1 MNIENMIKEKENV
14 RAELIERSKASENV
28 QELRS
33 INAQL
38 DEVNKDLTNLRSIL
52 SEQIAAEKRNAQ
64 MRSADDGDKKDDD
77 KDGDK
82 ADDKDDDKQSER
94 SKVVNGG
101 TVLKR
106 SATFKQGAGFEER
119 AQFGKADKEE
129 LEKRGKDIKERRTVT
144 VAATGIIIPHRDSN
158 TIAEPFNK
166 ISSLI
171 DNVGTI
177 PFDGG
182 ESYRQ
187 PFAIDTPAG
196 DYSGEGDEYNKA
208 ESTFGQV
215 SINKSKLTAI
225 ADYSEELEKLPAAP
239 YAEYVQNGVR
249 DSLRRKLTQEILI
262 GDGSAGHL
270 VGIFSTKVT
279 TADTD
284 SVVPVIDK
292 DKDLA
297 IDKIDDTTLDTIVF
311 NYGGDENVEGAQ
323 VLILN
328 KMDLL
333 EFAKVRTSNKQRFY
347 DIVSNGNYGTI
358 NGVPYIINS
367 ACKSIANGAKA
378 GEFCMA
384 YGNLK
389 NYTLATFSP
398 VDIKKSYDAQFKQ
411 GMVSVRGSVFVGGNV
426 TRQNGFVRVKMG
438 GATSGTSSNKG

>member
-1 MNIENMIKEKENV
+1 MNIQNMINEKETF
-14 RAELIERSKASENV
+14 RKELIERSKASEDV

-38 DEVNKDLTNLRSIL
+38 DEVNKDIANLRSL
-52 SEQIAAEKRNAQ
+52 LAEQVEAEKRNAEK
-64 MRSADDGDKKDDD
+64 RSEDKEDD
-77 KDGDK
+77 KDDK
-82 ADDKDDDKQSER
+82 EDDKKKDDKQSER
-94 SKVVNGG
+94 SKAVNAGEV
-101 TVLKR
+101 TKR
-106 SATFKQGAGFEER
+106 SADFKQGAGFEER
-119 AQFGKADKEE
+119 AKFGKADNAEM
-129 LEKRGKDIKERRTVT
+129 EKRGKAIKEARTVT
-144 VAATGIIIPHRDSN
+144 VATTGIIIPHRDSN
-158 TIAEPFNK
+158 TIGEPFNT
-166 ISSLI
+166 ISSLV

-177 PFDGG
+177 TFDGG

-196 DYSGEGDEYNKA
+196 DYTGEGEEYNTA

-249 DSLRRKLTQEILI
+249 ESLRRKLTQEILI

-270 VGIFSTKVT
+270 VGIFSNKVA

-367 ACKSIANGAKA
+367 ACKAVTGTNTKA
-378 GEFCMA
+378 GDFCMA

-398 VDIKKSYDAQFKQ
+398 VDIKKSYDSKFRE

-426 TRQNGFVRVKMG
+426 TRQNGFVRIKKAG
-438 GATSGTSSNKG
+438 KTSSGTQG

>member
-1 MNIENMIKEKENV
+1 MNIQNMINEKENF
-14 RAELIERSKASENV
+14 RKELIERSKASEDV

-38 DEVNKDLTNLRSIL
+38 DEVNKDIANLRSL
-52 SEQIAAEKRNAQ
+52 LAEQMEAEKRSAEK
-64 MRSADDGDKKDDD
+64 RSDDEDKDKEKDGD

-82 ADDKDDDKQSER
+82 KKDEGDQSER
-94 SKVVNGG
+94 SKAVNAGEV
-101 TVLKR
+101 TKR

-119 AQFGKADKEE
+119 AQFGKADNVE
-129 LEKRGKDIKERRTVT
+129 LEKRGKAIKEARTVT
-144 VAATGIIIPHRDSN
+144 VATTGIIIPHRDSN
-158 TIAEPFNK
+158 TIGEPFNT
-166 ISSLI
+166 ISSLV

-177 PFDGG
+177 TFDGG

-196 DYSGEGDEYNKA
+196 DYTKEGEEYKTA

-239 YAEYVQNGVR
+239 YAEYIQNGVR

-270 VGIFSTKVT
+270 VGIFSDAVTK
-279 TADTD
+279 ADAD
-284 SVVPVIDK
+284 SDVPVIDAK
-292 DKDLA
+292 KDLEL
-297 IDKIDDTTLDTIVF
+297 DGIDDTTLDTIVF
-311 NYGGDENVEGAQ
+311 NYGGDENVEGSQ

-333 EFAKVRTSNKQRFY
+333 AFAKVRTANKQRFY

-367 ACKSIANGAKA
+367 ACKAVTNGAKA

-398 VDIKKSYDAQFKQ
+398 VDIKKSYDTKFRE

-426 TRQNGFVRVKMG
+426 TRQNGFVRIKKAG
-438 GATSGTSSNKG
+438 KASTAGNKA